1 MREQFQNPGGRS
13 ALRRATKSNPRKCSC
28 PTCGRKNMLT
38 AKDVK
43 LGYQCV
49 MFALMDAVMKIRVA
63 VDKENEDANKK
74 TVGRQRD

>member
-1 MREQFQNPGGRS
+1 MVGLHYDVQPKVTRGNVHVQPVGGKICLQQRMS
-13 ALRRATKSNPRKCSC
+13 S
-28 PTCGRKNMLT
+28 
-38 AKDVK
+38 
-43 LGYQCV
+43 LGISV